1 VIIIE
6 ELTDRQLEILRFIA
20 REVEVDGFPPTIREI
35 GDELGINSTNGVA
48 DHLKALVRKGYL
60 ERRPR
65 ARARGL
71 KLTRGGLERIAYP
84 GQLCPT
90 CHQPIRR
97 AA

>member
-1 VIIIE
+1 LSD

-20 REVEVDGFPPTIREI
+20 QETQVDGFPPTIREI
-35 GDELGINSTNGVA
+35 GDELGITSTNGVA
-48 DHLKALVRKGYL
+48 DHLKALVRKGFL
-60 ERRPR
+60 ELRPR

-71 KLTRGGLERIAYP
+71 KLTLRGLGRVCV
-84 GQLCPT
+84 GLCPT